1 MEKKVFFLVKL
12 KTKTKAR
19 WIEHIIKTQFG
30 VNLAIVNFE
39 QRIIL
44 IEYNSEFVTL
54 QYMRMLVRS
63 LGCDL
68 VFDDNEIENRRNQL
82 GNLIILN
89 KRRKII
95 FFVFFLSIIGLIC
108 SFSSLFQFFFSIST
122 FVLYYSLFINVL
134 NGHYRRFMWHVDRVC
149 FLFSLLLEGFGVF
162 DMIISNNKFS
172 VSVYFIAT
180 IFVVQL
186 LLLYRWFKE
195 KRIAEIELL

>member
-39 QRIIL
+39 QRVIL
-44 IEYNSEFVTL
+44 IEYDPEFVTL

-89 KRRKII
+89 KRKFFI
-95 FFVFFLSIIGLIC
+95 FFISIIGFIC
-108 SFSSLFQFFFSIST
+108 SFSNLFQFFFSIST
-122 FVLYYSLFINVL
+122 FVLYFSLFINVL
-134 NGHYRRFMWHVDRVC
+134 NGHYRRLMWRVDLVG

-162 DMIISNNKFS
+162 NMFISNNNFS
-172 VSVYFIAT
+172 VSVYFFTT

-186 LLLYRWFKE
+186 LLFNRWFKE